1 MLNPLLAS
9 AALLMLFSAPAAAPR
24 SAAPDWSRA
33 TALTQQFV
41 IHVPRMTITRTTVM
55 TRSRVPAPAPPQPA
69 YVERKTKD
77 CVEMKS
83 IAGFGIT
90 QPDSIDLV
98 LRDGSRLRARL
109 AKSCPSLGFY
119 PGFYVKP
126 QPDGKMCAG
135 RDPIRTRSGGSCSIQ
150 TFKTLVPAK

>member
-1 MLNPLLAS
+1 MLNPFIAS
-9 AALLMLFSAPAAAPR
+9 AALLMLFSAPATAPR
-24 SAAPDWSRA
+24 PAAPDWSRA
-33 TALTQQFV
+33 VALSQQFV
-41 IHVPRMTITRTTVM
+41 IHVPRMTITRTTTIV
-55 TRSRVPAPAPPQPA
+55 TRSRVPAPPPAPV

-77 CVEMKS
+77 CVEMRS

-126 QPDGKMCAG
+126 NPDGKMCAG
-135 RDPIRTRSGGSCSIQ
+135 RDPIRTRSGGACSVQ

>member
-1 MLNPLLAS
+1 MLNHLFAS
-9 AALLMLFSAPAAAPR
+9 TALLMLLAAPAAPRAP
-24 SAAPDWSRA
+24 APDWSRA
-33 TALTQQFV
+33 AELSAQQFV
-41 IHVPRMTITRTTVM
+41 IHVPRMTITRTTTIM
-55 TRSRVPAPAPPQPA
+55 TRSRVPAPPPPPA